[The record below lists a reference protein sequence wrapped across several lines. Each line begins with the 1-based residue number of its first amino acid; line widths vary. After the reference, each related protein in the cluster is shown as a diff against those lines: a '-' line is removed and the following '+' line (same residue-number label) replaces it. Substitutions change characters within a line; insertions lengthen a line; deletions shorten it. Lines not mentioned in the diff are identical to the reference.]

1 MIQKVKINSYQ
12 KNRKYYYKKFIKKMK
27 KKFSNVNNKLNKINK
42 INHKIFNSSMNK
54 QKQKIKIL
62 SNKLKS

>member
-1 MIQKVKINSYQ
+1 
-12 KNRKYYYKKFIKKMK
+12 MK

-54 QKQKIKIL
+54 QK
-62 SNKLKS
+62 